1 VAEQACRPT
10 SAARAGSPGSAA
22 YDEKNIRRR
31 VYDALNV
38 LMAMDI
44 ISKDKKEIRWQGL
57 PSTPEDRGKQLRAE
71 RAKLRARLM
80 QQHGYL
86 RARAR
91 AARRHPC
98 HCFYLQALT
107 ALETQCAEGPERRH
121 ATQVPCVSA
130 HELWHALLQEL
141 AKQQT
146 AYRNLIMRHASTPAG
161 QLAAASAAG
170 AAAPMPLP
178 LPFILI
184 QVRAGWRP
192 GCMPS

>member
-1 VAEQACRPT
+1 M
-10 SAARAGSPGSAA
+10 
-22 YDEKNIRRR
+22 RRKCPVCVR
-31 VYDALNV
+31 MSCD
-38 LMAMDI
+38 
-44 ISKDKKEIRWQGL
+44 
-57 PSTPEDRGKQLRAE
+57 TP
-71 RAKLRARLM
+71 
-80 QQHGYL
+80 
-86 RARAR
+86 
-91 AARRHPC
+91 C
-98 HCFYLQALT
+98 
-107 ALETQCAEGPERRH
+107 
-121 ATQVPCVSA
+121 
-130 HELWHALLQEL
+130 LQEL